1 MQPQT
6 LGELFSH
13 PTFLT
18 LLLMI
23 LLVIGN
29 IMIGVSMLPRD
40 QRRRL
45 YRVHRLVYLLVM
57 CSFTLF
63 LFMSYQNESLDS
75 LTLFAFAYF
84 LVVVPVTRRIHETL
98 HAILASV
105 GLVLLVI
112 VAAFNI

>member
-1 MQPQT
+1 MEPQT
-6 LGELFSH
+6 LGELFGQ
-13 PTFLT
+13 PDFLI
-18 LLLMI
+18 LVLAI

-40 QRRRL
+40 KRKRL

-57 CSFTLF
+57 LSFLVF
-63 LFMSYQNESLDS
+63 SILSYQNDNLSYFA
-75 LTLFAFAYF
+75 LFVFVYF
-84 LVVVPVTRRIHETL
+84 LVVVPLTRRVDETL

-105 GLVLLVI
+105 GLVLLVG